1 MDKDKHNGAEAV
13 TESCAT
19 VKCHICGYEDSY
31 EYCSRCGASLT
42 MNQYYSK
49 SIFRTF
55 VKNANTVLI
64 DFSNPLFAFL
74 KTFWLVV
81 VRPKR
86 FFHALFYRDAPIA
99 DISFPLEKPWKRISP
114 EVYQYTL
121 DPIKYF
127 LSLALLSIFMPSIGI
142 TKLTLADELF
152 GRIEE
157 DTISGTIVAELARHM
172 SVALLF
178 ALTMIIIGGFAV
190 VFRLPLQ
197 KKKRLDRKASLDLT
211 RQVYLYWIYSFITIF
226 ISIFITA
233 IVLSVALS
241 KNSLDYV
248 WMFLV
253 GVIMGIFTFALIIK
267 TFLITPFIVFDH
279 HSEYSVIL
287 SQFLS
292 ITFLVVIIFSL
303 IKFNG
308 PVLILTILVPLLSK
322 AVISYFPQLF
332 ATVLAVWIVVYGL
345 RRFQTRRNINPVRH
359 QEAGYRDNQIP
370 D

>member
-1 MDKDKHNGAEAV
+1 MDEDKHNGTEAV

-55 VKNANTVLI
+55 VKNVNTVLI

-81 VRPKR
+81 VRPKQ
-86 FFHALFYRDAPIA
+86 FFHALFYQDVPIA
-99 DISFPLEKPWKRISP
+99 DISFPLEKLWKRISP

-142 TKLTLADELF
+142 TKLTLANEMF

-157 DTISGTIVAELARHM
+157 DTIPGTIVTELIRHL

-178 ALTMIIIGGFAV
+178 TLTMIIIGGFAV

-197 KKKRLDRKASLDLT
+197 KKKRVDRKTSLDLT
-211 RQVYLYWIYSFITIF
+211 RQVYLYWMYSFITIF

-233 IVLSVALS
+233 ILLP
-241 KNSLDYV
+241 NNNLDGV
-248 WMFLV
+248 WMFLG
-253 GVIMGIFTFALIIK
+253 GVIMLILTFAIISK
-267 TFLITPFIVFDH
+267 TFFITPFIVFDH
-279 HSEYSVIL
+279 HSKYSVIL

-292 ITFLVVIIFSL
+292 ITFLVVIVFSL
-303 IKFNG
+303 IKFND
-308 PVLILTILVPLLSK
+308 PVLFLAVLALFLSK
-322 AVISYFPQLF
+322 AVIGYFPQLF
-332 ATVLAVWIVVYGL
+332 ATILGIWIVVYGL
-345 RRFQTRRNINPVRH
+345 RRFQTRRNINSVRH
-359 QEAGYRDNQIP
+359 QEAGYRDNRIP

>member
-1 MDKDKHNGAEAV
+1 MDEDKHNGTEAV

-55 VKNANTVLI
+55 VKNVNTVLI

-81 VRPKR
+81 VRPKQ
-86 FFHALFYRDAPIA
+86 FFHALFYQDVPIA
-99 DISFPLEKPWKRISP
+99 DISFPFEKLWKRISP

-142 TKLTLADELF
+142 TKSTLANEMF
-152 GRIEE
+152 GRIKE
-157 DTISGTIVAELARHM
+157 DTIPGTIVTELTRHM
-172 SVALLF
+172 SVTLLF
-178 ALTMIIIGGFAV
+178 ALTMIIIGGLAV

-197 KKKRLDRKASLDLT
+197 KKKRVDRKASLDLT
-211 RQVYLYWIYSFITIF
+211 RQVYLYWTYSVITIF

-233 IVLSVALS
+233 IVLSVELS
-241 KNSLDYV
+241 ENNVDYA
-248 WMFLV
+248 WMFLG
-253 GVIMGIFTFALIIK
+253 GVIMGIFTFAIIIR
-267 TFLITPFIVFDH
+267 TFLIMPFVVFER
-279 HSEYSVIL
+279 HSKYSVIL

-292 ITFLVVIIFSL
+292 ITFLVVIVFSL
-303 IKFNG
+303 IKFYEL
-308 PVLILTILVPLLSK
+308 VLFLAVLVSFLSK
-322 AVISYFPQLF
+322 SVISYFPQLS
-332 ATVLAVWIVVYGL
+332 ATVLAIWIVVYGL
-345 RRFQTRRNINPVRH
+345 RRFQTRRNINPVKH
-359 QEAGYRDNQIP
+359 QEAGYRDNRIP